1 MKKSFRLLSVLFMAF
16 AVSLPALANK
26 TLTLFDGDDLS
37 NTAPIN
43 HVYLDEVGTR
53 TQVIFPADS
62 LLEMKGEVI
71 NSMKFYTD
79 SPITVNGGSIQV
91 FLVESDKEDYYD
103 AIYVDSLNHVASITM
118 VEGTTEVEVI
128 FDTPYPYMGGN
139 LIFETVV
146 NEVASDYCFVT
157 YLGIRPTY
165 YSAISRGEISKF
177 LPKTTF
183 NYGTNDAYSAKVLP
197 FELTFKT
204 IRAER
209 TDTLTIEVTNTGLE
223 GFTPAFI
230 TDAPFKVNVPNAVI
244 PAGET
249 LAVPVV
255 FAPTEAG
262 NYTGTLSVDCGPAG
276 IHDVIMH
283 GSAIEAA
290 EALMVG
296 DSTDYAS
303 YVPIYGLDIDVVG
316 TRGQV
321 IYPSRMLN
329 EMVGRKIVGIQYHIK
344 DYVEMDG
351 GVIQLSLKE
360 VNDTAYSSTY
370 FINELTAVATYTPVH
385 KSTEMVFYFN
395 EPFEYHGGNL
405 VVDCSIIEAG
415 TTTYRQTFFY
425 GTPTDYPA
433 GIYRSL
439 WYGSTFDT
447 ELVPFLPCVTF
458 DYMKDE
464 APSYMRGDVD
474 QNGNVNIND
483 VTALINILLN
493 DIAAPTEADCNLDKA
508 ISITD
513 VTALINFLLT
523 DTWNN

>member
-1 MKKSFRLLSVLFMAF
+1 M
-16 AVSLPALANK
+16 
-26 TLTLFDGDDLS
+26 FDGNDLS

-53 TQVIFPADS
+53 TQIIFPADS

-79 SPITVNGGSIQV
+79 SPITVSGGSIQV
-91 FLVESDKEDYYD
+91 FLGESDKEDYYD
-103 AIYVDSLNHVASITM
+103 AVYVDGLNQVATITM
-118 VEGTTEVEVI
+118 VEGATEVEVV
-128 FDTPYPYMGGN
+128 FDTPYAYMGGN
-139 LIFETVV
+139 LIFETFV

-157 YLGIRPTY
+157 YMGVRPAY

-223 GFTPAFI
+223 GFSPAFI

-249 LAVPVV
+249 LEVPVV
-255 FAPTEAG
+255 FAPTEPG
-262 NYTGTLSVDCGPAG
+262 NFTGTLSVDCGPAG
-276 IHDVIMH
+276 THDVIMH

-303 YVPIYGLDIDVVG
+303 YVPIYGLDIDIVG

-321 IYPSRMLN
+321 IYPSSMLN
-329 EMVGRKIVGIQYHIK
+329 EMTGRKIVGIQYHIK
-344 DYVEMDG
+344 NYVEMDG
-351 GVIQLSLKE
+351 GVIQLSLRE
-360 VNDTAYSSTY
+360 VNDTAYSTTF
-370 FINELTAVATYTPVH
+370 FINDLTAVATYIPVL
-385 KSTEMVFYFN
+385 KSTEMIFYFN
-395 EPFEYHGGNL
+395 EPFEYQGGNL
-405 VVDCSIIEAG
+405 VVDCAIIEAG
-415 TTTYRQTFFY
+415 TTNHRQTFFY

-447 ELVPFLPCVTF
+447 DLVPFLPCVTF
-458 DYMKDE
+458 DFLKE
-464 APSYMRGDVD
+464 SAPDDMRGDVD
-474 QNGNVNIND
+474 QNGIVNISD

-493 DIAAPTEADCNLDKA
+493 DTSAPAAADCNRDTI
-508 ISITD
+508 ISIGD
-513 VTALINFLLT
+513 VTTLINYLLN
-523 DTWNN
+523 DTWPN